1 MSTGSKVIPLL
12 KSAAEPDQLA
22 DRLDGG
28 DWKGIEIALMPQ
40 HLADDS
46 ALARAVEATRDVVA
60 GLVVTAE
67 APVAWPSGAFVRVDR
82 LDDEARAGIERSAEF
97 AAAIGSPVLIIHLF
111 IPLAP
116 DEFRAAGVPDE
127 AAIDAFLRF
136 YARACTERGVR
147 PLIENVPPVLRMR
160 TGGVFLSPLG
170 GHWRDLLA
178 WRQRI

>member
-1 MSTGSKVIPLL
+1 MSTGSKAIPLL

-60 GLVVTAE
+60 GMVVTAE
-67 APVAWPSGAFVRVDR
+67 APVSWPSGAFVRVDR
-82 LDDEARAGIERSAEF
+82 LDDEAQAGIERSAAF
-97 AAAIGSPVLIIHLF
+97 AAAIGSPVLTIHLF
-111 IPLAP
+111 AP
-116 DEFRAAGVPDE
+116 MTPEEYRDGGTADEDE
-127 AAIDAFLRF
+127 VHRFLSF
-136 YARACTERGVR
+136 YAEACRGSGVT

-160 TGGVFLSPLG
+160 T
-170 GHWRDLLA
+170 D
-178 WRQRI
+178 